1 MALSIAVLGIRSINE
16 STNPSRVAHV
26 LQVVVVVVEED
37 SAFVLLVQVLGRRHE
52 SATVL
57 IRMKIVEDMGTMR
70 METVRL
76 KKQVNFIVQVQCTLR
91 AGLGNEREVGKIKTH
106 LSPSSF
112 GFECRRAYRAITFL
126 RGYKHED

>member
-26 LQVVVVVVEED
+26 LQIVVVIVEED

-52 SATVL
+52 SATVF
-57 IRMKIVEDMGTMR
+57 IRMKIVDMGTMR
-70 METVRL
+70 IETMRL
-76 KKQVNFIVQVQCTLR
+76 KEQVNFIVQVQCTLR

>member
-26 LQVVVVVVEED
+26 LQIVVVIVKED

-57 IRMKIVEDMGTMR
+57 IRMKIVDMGTMR
-70 METVRL
+70 IETMRL
-76 KKQVNFIVQVQCTLR
+76 KEQVNFIVQVQCTLR